1 MKRLFFI
8 AAILSLLCLV
18 SCEQLGNN
26 AIVGSWK
33 ATTMEM
39 NVEGVNMSVGLEEFG
54 ASIVFTFEKDGTGE
68 AFLSMEGETDSEWFE
83 YETKG
88 NTLYI
93 DFDGYV
99 EEIPYSISKNTMTM
113 TLGEG
118 FVDDYETEV
127 KLTLKKM

>member
-1 MKRLFFI
+1 
-8 AAILSLLCLV
+8 
-18 SCEQLGNN
+18 
-26 AIVGSWK
+26 
-33 ATTMEM
+33 MEM